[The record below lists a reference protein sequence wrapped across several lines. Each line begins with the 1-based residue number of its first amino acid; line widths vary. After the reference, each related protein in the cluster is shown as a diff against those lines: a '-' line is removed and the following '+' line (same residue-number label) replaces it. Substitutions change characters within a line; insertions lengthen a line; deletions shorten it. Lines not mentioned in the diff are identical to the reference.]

1 MGTMTKHP
9 LETPDGRYIVVRKR
23 LWRKSDP
30 TLSADLRSK
39 LVYDLMAARRNVKAS
54 KGDADRLATAR
65 TAVNSA
71 KIGLGERGSV
81 WWDDDAPDYT
91 RYLIDN
97 TPYADWFSKR
107 S

>member
-1 MGTMTKHP
+1 MTEHP

-30 TLSADLRSK
+30 NLSADLRRK
-39 LVYDLMAARRNVKAS
+39 LVSDLMAARRNVKAS
-54 KGDADRLATAR
+54 KGEADRLAIAR
-65 TAVNSA
+65 TAVNRA
-71 KIGLGERGSV
+71 KIGLGERGPV

>member
-1 MGTMTKHP
+1 MTQHP
-9 LETPDGRYIVVRKR
+9 LETPDSRYIVVRKR
-23 LWRKSDP
+23 LWRTSNPNLLADQRR
-30 TLSADLRSK
+30 TLVS
-39 LVYDLMAARRNVKAS
+39 DLMAARRDVKAA
-54 KGDADRLATAR
+54 KDDVDLLATAR
-65 TAVNSA
+65 AAVNDA
-71 KIGLGERGSV
+71 KIGLGERGPV